1 MAGSRT
7 TFQKRQKELARKEKA
22 RDKMAKRL
30 ERKVAGKQP
39 LGSEEDMSLEPYVDP
54 MYPPDEPGSAA
65 EPPAISAERTQH

>member
-39 LGSEEDMSLEPYVDP
+39 LGSEDDMSLEPYIDP
-54 MYPPDEPGSAA
+54 MN
-65 EPPAISAERTQH
+65 PPAAPASATEEPAVSAEGNQH

>member
-39 LGSEEDMSLEPYVDP
+39 LGSDDNVGFEAYLDP
-54 MYPPDEPGSAA
+54 INPA
-65 EPPAISAERTQH
+65 EPANKAEQPAVSTERMPQH